1 MTYVA
6 TFSQYDARCD
16 RRPVFR
22 DLVSQAGFAFV
33 SVSFIA
39 AVGACLFYGR
49 PGGTVHVGKAPELA
63 PVKSVASTPKVRPP
77 LKFALREVTFS
88 LGFAPLSLGKSIPV
102 AGNFVPAARPVQFA
116 ALETKPAPA
125 PAAAPAPAPMV
136 ADTAAK
142 IASAETAPAPHPR
155 PGQNPRVAQTGTPTP
170 STTPADPN
178 FFDKVFGP
186 KLAGS
191 SEPAGPVLAYA
202 DPQDGIVNRGNPAV
216 ASAPVIDQYTAVYD
230 ISAHTVHLPDGTK
243 LEAHSGL
250 RRFLDDPGHVHV
262 KMRGATPP
270 GVYDLKL
277 RERIFHGV
285 QALRLTPV
293 GNNKLFGRD
302 GLLAHTYMLG
312 PRGDSNGCVVF
323 KNYNAFLQ
331 AFRNGAVKRLAVVA
345 RKD

>member
-6 TFSQYDARCD
+6 TFSQYEASFD
-16 RRPVFR
+16 RRPLFR
-22 DLVSQAGFAFV
+22 DFLSQAGFAFV
-33 SVSFIA
+33 SMSFIG
-39 AVGACLFYGR
+39 AVGACLVYGR

-63 PVKSVASTPKVRPP
+63 PIKTIARAPKVQPK
-77 LKFALREVTFS
+77 LNVALRDLTFS
-88 LGFAPLSLGKSIPV
+88 LDFRPLSLEKSAPV
-102 AGNFVPAARPVQFA
+102 ATSFQPGAATIQVAAVETKQVPAS
-116 ALETKPAPA
+116 
-125 PAAAPAPAPMV
+125 PAASIGSA
-136 ADTAAK
+136 TSAA
-142 IASAETAPAPHPR
+142 TAPTQTAFTPHER
-155 PGQNPRVAQTGTPTP
+155 PGQNYRVAQSGTATP

-178 FFDKVFGP
+178 FFEKVFGP

-202 DPQDGIVNRGNPAV
+202 NPEDGILNRRKPA
-216 ASAPVIDQYTAVYD
+216 ADPSPAIDQYTAIYN
-230 ISAHTVHLPDGTK
+230 IAAHIVTLPDGTK

-250 RRFLDDPGHVHV
+250 RQFLDDPGHVHV

-270 GVYDLKL
+270 GTYELKL

-293 GNNKLFGRD
+293 GDNKLFGRD

-331 AFRNGAVKRLAVVA
+331 AFRNGEVKRLTVVA
-345 RKD
+345 GKD

>member
-6 TFSQYDARCD
+6 TFSDYTPFG
-16 RRPVFR
+16 RRPFVR
-22 DLVSQAGFAFV
+22 DLLSQAGFAFL

-39 AVGACLFYGR
+39 AVGACLVYGR

-63 PVKSVASTPKVRPP
+63 PIKAVARAPKAQPKLSVA
-77 LKFALREVTFS
+77 LRDVTFS
-88 LGFAPLSLGKSIPV
+88 LQFAPLPLTQSAPIGTNFEPATTATLVARAETKQVPLPPPSAAVRTASSSTPV
-102 AGNFVPAARPVQFA
+102 AESRPPIS
-116 ALETKPAPA
+116 LERPAPNRR
-125 PAAAPAPAPMV
+125 
-136 ADTAAK
+136 TA
-142 IASAETAPAPHPR
+142 
-155 PGQNPRVAQTGTPTP
+155 QQTGASIP
-170 STTPADPN
+170 STTPADPS
-178 FFDKVFGP
+178 FFEKVFGN
-186 KLAGS
+186 KLGGS
-191 SEPAGPVLAYA
+191 NEPVGPVLAYA
-202 DPQDGIVNRGNPAV
+202 NPEDGVLNRGKSLPGNPT
-216 ASAPVIDQYTAVYD
+216 PPLDQYTAVYD
-230 ISAHTVHLPDGTK
+230 IAAHTVHLPDGTK

-250 RRFLDDPGHVHV
+250 REFLDDPKHVHV

-270 GVYDLKL
+270 GVYDLRL

-293 GNNKLFGRD
+293 GDNKIFGRD

-331 AFRNGAVKRLAVVA
+331 AFRSGAVKRLAVVA